1 MQGAKPKKVVNATRH
16 HEKFIV
22 ALGANLPS
30 PAGTPE
36 ETLRAAQSALA
47 DSGYAVER
55 ASRIYR
61 TPAAPAGSG
70 PDFANAVALAEGP
83 ADPDAFLGVLH
94 GIEARFGRERA
105 RRWGPRSLDMDLLD
119 AGGAILPDLATYLRW
134 REASPEALAVSAPEQ
149 LILPHPRIAE
159 RSFVLVP
166 LAEIA
171 PDWRHPET
179 GLTARG
185 MLAALPEAER
195 AGVRPL

>member
-1 MQGAKPKKVVNATRH
+1 MQGAEPKKVVNATRH

-30 PAGTPE
+30 PAGAPE
-36 ETLRAAQSALA
+36 ETLRAALAALA
-47 DSGYAVER
+47 DSGFAVER

-70 PDFANAVALAEGP
+70 PDFANAVALAGGP
-83 ADPDAFLGVLH
+83 ADPEAFLGVLH
-94 GIEARFGRERA
+94 GIEARFGRERI

-134 REASPEALAVSAPEQ
+134 LEASPEALTASAPEQ

-159 RSFVLVP
+159 RAFVLVP

-171 PDWRHPET
+171 PDWRHPAT
-179 GLTARG
+179 GLTAGG
-185 MLAALPEAER
+185 MLASLPEVER
-195 AGVRPL
+195 IGVRPL